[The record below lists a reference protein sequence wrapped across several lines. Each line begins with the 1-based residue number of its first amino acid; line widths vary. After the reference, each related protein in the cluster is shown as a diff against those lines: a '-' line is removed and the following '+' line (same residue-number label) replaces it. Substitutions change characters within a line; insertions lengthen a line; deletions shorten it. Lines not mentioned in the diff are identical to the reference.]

1 MRIITTAAMAALALC
16 LCGTAQ
22 ANIGYEQ
29 PGSDQAVSAPGRAQ
43 SYGFVASDAG
53 PVDRLSVHVHPNNQ
67 ARRIVLG
74 LYSNR
79 SRRPLRLLREC
90 AIDSPLGGE
99 GGVWNRCRIGEFVP
113 VAGRRYHLAILGPD
127 DTGPVVYSIVK
138 QPIAFN
144 SRGSRSR
151 RLLELPRRWSST
163 FNRRSSAF
171 NRRGWT
177 ASLYADKEPTEP
189 RPPADTTPPD
199 TTITAGP
206 ADGSATTST
215 SVRFEFAGSDNVG
228 VARFECR
235 LDGGGWDSCTSPYGY
250 GGLAVGQ
257 HQFEV
262 RAADAAGNVDPTPA
276 SRSWTVEQQPP
287 PG

>member
-1 MRIITTAAMAALALC
+1 MRRIVTAATAALALC
-16 LCGTAQ
+16 LCGAAQ

-29 PGSDQAVSAPGRAQ
+29 PGPDQGVSTPGRAQ
-43 SYGFVASDAG
+43 SYGFVAPDAG
-53 PVDRLSVHVHPNNQ
+53 PVDRLSLHVHPNNQ

-79 SRRPLRLLREC
+79 SRRPFRLLRSC
-90 AIDSPLGGE
+90 AIDSPSGGE

-127 DTGPVVYSIVK
+127 DTGAVAYSIVK
-138 QPIAFN
+138 QAIAFN
-144 SRGSRSR
+144 SRGSRSG
-151 RLLELPRRWSST
+151 RLLKLPRYWSSA
-163 FNRRSSAF
+163 FRYWSSAF
-171 NRRGWT
+171 NRTGWT
-177 ASLYADKEPTEP
+177 ASVYADKAPLEP

-206 ADGSATTST
+206 ADGSATASMY
-215 SVRFEFAGSDNVG
+215 VRFEFTGSDNVG

-262 RAADAAGNVDPTPA
+262 RAADTAGNVDATPA
-276 SRSWTVEQQPP
+276 SRTWTIDQPP